1 MMVTPVDQCD
11 ADRSARKPK
20 RRFQSAEAG
29 ADDHDA
35 MGFWRS
41 CLLGGHVLRLRFQ
54 VSPYVGLCKHLD
66 IRVQGRFPDCT
77 IAEAYCDRSGS
88 AGEIGGVCAA
98 ATRPPAGS
106 HAPAS
111 APSNDSAAAT
121 LIAAAQ
127 PPLNPAGELA
137 APVAENT
144 VTSSAIPNM
153 PPRKRA

>member
-1 MMVTPVDQCD
+1 MVVPPFDEGD
-11 ADRSARKPK
+11 AARTARKPK

-35 MGFWRS
+35 MGCCRS

-98 ATRPPAGS
+98 ATRRLAGS
-106 HAPAS
+106 RAPAS

-121 LIAAAQ
+121 ALAAGKPA
-127 PPLNPAGELA
+127 LNFAGETGAALA
-137 APVAENT
+137 
-144 VTSSAIPNM
+144 
-153 PPRKRA
+153 